1 MITIWV
7 VFISFFSMF
16 FIGLP
21 FSILLIHPL
30 REDQTL
36 KAGVHSEGD
45 RQNDSWVA
53 APFLGIS
60 VIVLVLQNL
69 CYMGL
74 RIGWTFF
81 LLWLVSLFI
90 WFWLVKY
97 RRKRIATLFAAV
109 PKSLFVTG
117 ISVYLIHGIGLFLV
131 GASYYVGRAWHD
143 QFNYTITAQFLVDYS
158 THSSIESL
166 YGSPCALRALG
177 LLSDRIGQSLFHG
190 FLTSSSFTDAKTTFE
205 PAILLAP
212 FLIVLAIF
220 QLQRPLGVSKKL
232 MVIASG
238 IAGLLPSVAM
248 VHLES
253 FFSQALAMPFL
264 LIWPWFV
271 FESIRCLNW
280 KRILTASLILA
291 AGTSIYTEFYVIFI
305 GIGVLLAT
313 CNRDARSW
321 NGMFSFCSFFFVA
334 LIALCMNLGF
344 LGGVVRIIGRINAS
358 NVLTGIYPWASS
370 IEGLSRIWLG
380 DLTTRIPFILQ
391 NLSGYISLVLLF
403 FVFLGF
409 GFLLWKRRSGY
420 SVSLLTLAFLPF
432 VIKVVYGKGHDYQF
446 YKLLLSISPLFAV
459 GVLIAFNEIKKRI
472 ALNFLFLKKGYFF
485 SMTGLLLLI
494 SAGTAEMTIRTGIG
508 KTLEAI
514 GRGGAHKLQ
523 ALSTRTLQ
531 NVLNRLSKQE
541 VLIAWRDEF
550 FDGCFMNGWLAYFS
564 RNNCVWITN
573 PGLGDGN
580 LQAYLP
586 KEKKIAPGSFFLMPS
601 MAISCAGSSLRQVWE
616 GAPYRLYEV
625 LEKNWAIL
633 SEIINPNGLAP
644 TVVGQQFYLADGDAT
659 RIKILAGAEGV
670 IVLKCFMFA
679 GLRLPSPPVRHVT
692 LSVNHG
698 WKKKLSFE
706 VKEGDEI
713 PLEIPVKEGENE
725 VTLFSFEKPCI
736 DAFPNGEKRPLLLQ
750 IRELMFQESLK

>member
-177 LLSDRIGQSLFHG
+177 LLSDRIGQSVFHG
-190 FLTSSSFTDAKTTFE
+190 FLTCSTFTDAKTTFE
-205 PAILLAP
+205 SAILLAP
-212 FLIVLAIF
+212 FLIVLAIY
-220 QLQRPLGVSKKL
+220 QLQRPLALPGKL
-232 MVIASG
+232 MIIVSG

-253 FFSQALAMPFL
+253 FFSQALAMPFI
-264 LIWPWFV
+264 LIWPWFA
-271 FESIRCLNW
+271 FEAIRCPDW
-280 KRILTASLILA
+280 KRILATALILA
-291 AGTSIYTEFYVIFI
+291 AGTSIYTEFYLVFI
-305 GIGVLLAT
+305 GIGLLLAL
-313 CNRDARSW
+313 CNRENRSW
-321 NGMFSFCSFFFVA
+321 KKTFSFCSFFFVV
-334 LIALCMNLGF
+334 LLALCMNLGF
-344 LGGVVRIIGRINAS
+344 IGGLVRIIGRINAS

-370 IEGLSRIWLG
+370 MEGLSRIWLG
-380 DLTTRIPFILQ
+380 DLVTRMPFLLQ
-391 NLSGYISLVLLF
+391 H
-403 FVFLGF
+403 FLGF
-409 GFLLWKRRSGY
+409 GCMILL
-420 SVSLLTLAFLPF
+420 LLAFLGFGIFSWKTRNGHPMALLILAAFPF
-432 VIKVVYGKGHDYQF
+432 LIKIFGGNEHNYQF
-446 YKLLLSISPLFAV
+446 YKLLLTISPLFLI
-459 GVLIAFNEIKKRI
+459 GVLIVLNEFNKHTALNGLLFKRI
-472 ALNFLFLKKGYFF
+472 CRC
-485 SMTGLLLLI
+485 SMTGVMVLI
-494 SAGTAEMTIRTGIG
+494 CAGTMEMTLRTGMG
-508 KTLEAI
+508 KTLEVI

-523 ALSTRTLQ
+523 EPSTRKLQ
-531 NVLNRLSKQE
+531 NVLSKLSGRDI
-541 VLIAWRDEF
+541 LIAWKDEF
-550 FDGCFMNGWLAYFS
+550 FDGCFMRGWLAYFA
-564 RNNCVWITN
+564 RHNRVWLTN
-573 PGLGDGN
+573 AGLGDAN
-580 LQAYLP
+580 LHEHLSKVQNFVQ
-586 KEKKIAPGSFFLMPS
+586 FFLLAPS
-601 MAISCAGSSLRQVWE
+601 FAVSVVGDSAHPVWDNE
-616 GAPYRLYEV
+616 PYRLWRV
-625 LEKNWAIL
+625 SGKNWAVL
-633 SEIINPNGLAP
+633 SEIINPNGLERTAEKQHFFW
-644 TVVGQQFYLADGDAT
+644 VGGDAT
-659 RIKILAGAEGV
+659 RIKILAGRDGMV
-670 IVLKCFMFA
+670 ILKSTLYA
-679 GLRLPSPPVRHVT
+679 GPGLPSTSTRRARLGT
-692 LSVNHG
+692 NHG
-698 WKKKLSFE
+698 WGKNFE
-706 VKEGDEI
+706 FDLREGSEMTVA
-713 PLEIPVKEGENE
+713 IPVLEGENE
-725 VTLFSFEKPCI
+725 VTIFSLDKPSV
-736 DAFPNGEKRPLLLQ
+736 DKLPNRDKRPLLIQ
-750 IRELMFQESLK
+750 IRELELQEIL